1 MYTYLFFSKS
11 AAKLRTISDTSK
23 KPAYFLCIR
32 PGCVRAINL
41 TQRHRVTQSYYSLQV
56 SDVNK
61 NIKNP
66 SADVFALCA
75 FVLTSWLCA
84 CEQAPAPALTSS
96 LVALQ
101 LNTSSEEK
109 TPFRL
114 RSTEKQLRIVEMF
127 FRLEKPRIYRGYH
140 TNCSSVIWP
149 SGMGMLRPSW
159 SPGLLQMMCCR

>member
-1 MYTYLFFSKS
+1 MHPARMCTRYKSHTETQSGIFS
-11 AAKLRTISDTSK
+11 L
-23 KPAYFLCIR
+23 
-32 PGCVRAINL
+32 NL

-61 NIKNP
+61 NLKNP

-101 LNTSSEEK
+101 LNTSSEEN
-109 TPFRL
+109 PVPL
-114 RSTEKQLRIVEMF
+114 AL
-127 FRLEKPRIYRGYH
+127 H
-140 TNCSSVIWP
+140 
-149 SGMGMLRPSW
+149 
-159 SPGLLQMMCCR
+159 